1 MSANV
6 PPQPGTPLTR
16 REKLVLA
23 GFARG
28 LSYNQIAQRLG
39 VSRTTVERDRRYA
52 AIRLGCPGE
61 RAALVGEAYRRGLL
75 ADLPREQRPDL
86 KRPSARRMDVLL
98 RLADGMTYPQIA
110 AELGLTMHTIR
121 TTVHHLYQHL
131 GVRSRAQAVAVG
143 VQYGLIAVPPAVKRP
158 S

>member
-1 MSANV
+1 MSANQL
-6 PPQPGTPLTR
+6 PEPGTPLTR

-23 GFARG
+23 GLARG
-28 LSYNQIAQRLG
+28 LRYAEIAQRLG
-39 VSRTTVERDRRYA
+39 VSTGTVERDRRYA
-52 AIRLGCPGE
+52 AIRMGCPGD
-61 RAALVGEAYRRGLL
+61 RSALVAEAYRRGLL
-75 ADLPREQRPDL
+75 ADLPPEPRPGL
-86 KRPSARRMDVLL
+86 KRPTARRMDVLL

-110 AELGLTMHTIR
+110 AELGLTTHTIR